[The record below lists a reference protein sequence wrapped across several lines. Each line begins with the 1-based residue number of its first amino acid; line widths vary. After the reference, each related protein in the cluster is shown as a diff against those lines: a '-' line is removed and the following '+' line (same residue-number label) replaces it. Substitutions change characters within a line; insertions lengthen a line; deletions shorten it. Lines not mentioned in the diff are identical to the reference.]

1 MGCRFFLQGI
11 FLTQGLNPYLR
22 HRQRLLHC
30 CATRKAQE
38 DTWKFSNHENVCW
51 AGSLTPLSASLAY
64 SLRKGSPCPPRFFE
78 PVWARPHG
86 CRPRPLHPPAGLHFP
101 TACLFHQSE
110 ASVEAG
116 CSGEA
121 GRASRGSRLQSAEVG
136 KARTRGGN
144 ALSNVGETQE

>member
-11 FLTQGLNPYLR
+11 FLTQGLNPYLL

-64 SLRKGSPCPPRFFE
+64 SLRKGSPCPHVSSSLSGP
-78 PVWARPHG
+78 G
-86 CRPRPLHPPAGLHFP
+86 P
-101 TACLFHQSE
+101 TAAGPGLCTHQQACTFQQHVFSI
-110 ASVEAG
+110 
-116 CSGEA
+116 
-121 GRASRGSRLQSAEVG
+121 RARLLWKQAAQGKLGGLPGGAGSR
-136 KARTRGGN
+136 
-144 ALSNVGETQE
+144 ALK